1 MPIFTYKIMTNQVN
15 SIVYLSNILLSSS
28 RQAGGQTDR
37 RTTYP
42 TQCTQLF
49 FNNKLLQ
56 LNKRKILVTPV
67 INLLTVYFLKIRHT
81 STCTSLSPS
90 SILCT
95 QYTQSIFP
103 HPLQRI
109 KLTNEPIDRP
119 SQDLNPLKVATQKGV
134 AVQPKQKLC
143 VSKYFC
149 AQVQTN
155 GHMHLS
161 TNQPASQPANHPF
174 IYPSI
179 DLWIHVC
186 RDRSQFNLTPSS
198 N

>member
-15 SIVYLSNILLSSS
+15 SIVYHSNILLSSS

-81 STCTSLSPS
+81 STCTSLPSS

-95 QYTQSIFP
+95 QYTQPIFP

-161 TNQPASQPANHPF
+161 TNKLTNQPASQPSIHLS
-174 IYPSI
+174 IY
-179 DLWIHVC
+179 
-186 RDRSQFNLTPSS
+186 RSMDSCMQRSKS
-198 N
+198 V